1 MCSRLR
7 RLRCSAVKIQAALV
21 SLFHGGLQRVC
32 DVHRLF
38 SRLDLKTN
46 RFDARA

>member
-1 MCSRLR
+1 MCS
-7 RLRCSAVKIQAALV
+7 RLRCSAVKIQAALRV

-32 DVHRLF
+32 VVRGLC
-38 SRLDLKTN
+38 SRLDIKTN